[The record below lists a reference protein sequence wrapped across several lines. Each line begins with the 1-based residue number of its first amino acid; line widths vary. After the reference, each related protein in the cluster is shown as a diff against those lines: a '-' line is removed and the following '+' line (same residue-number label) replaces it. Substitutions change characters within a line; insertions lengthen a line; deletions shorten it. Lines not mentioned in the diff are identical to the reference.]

1 MLRAVCSPCVS
12 CSHTHT
18 HKRSLTLSPSLSLP
32 PFFFPAA
39 ASNFVDGDLIERFLD
54 LPHGKMLEIAS
65 GFQRADD
72 QGVLRDLSVHDIVQ
86 AVEEMTRLH

>member
-1 MLRAVCSPCVS
+1 VPIFRPPFSPPHS
-12 CSHTHT
+12 IPHQ
-18 HKRSLTLSPSLSLP
+18 LLSLP